1 MCKAALSVTLLVC
14 LAMLMPVAAS
24 AQQAA
29 PTGYTFVAEWNAPRD
44 KWVEITAYGEKS
56 WRPLLE
62 RLVADGTLTDFGI
75 YETVVHEADGI
86 THGLWWS
93 SASIAGIEKAR
104 LEAIKIPPAPGLASA
119 KHRDYFLRNLIW
131 KGKPG
136 NGSGGYLRVSTS
148 VVQPGKGAQWLAL
161 WRKYNQPVYDELAAN
176 GTFAAYGVQL
186 EQVVTDDPG
195 VRMVVAIL
203 PNAEAIDKAQ
213 AASNAVTEKRTQQER
228 DAITAEF
235 LQVTIPSASRTYLAR
250 INFYSMK

>member
-1 MCKAALSVTLLVC
+1 MKKASLAVVLLVC
-14 LAMLMPVAAS
+14 LGLLLPAVS
-24 AQQAA
+24 TAQQAA
-29 PTGYTFVAEWNAPRD
+29 PTGYTFVAEWDAPRD
-44 KWVEITAYGEKS
+44 KWPEITAYGEKN

-75 YETVVHEADGI
+75 YETVVHQNEGE

-104 LEAIKIPPAPGLASA
+104 LEAIKIPPAPGLAAA
-119 KHRDYFLRNLIW
+119 KHHDYFLRSLIW
-131 KGKPG
+131 KGRPG
-136 NGSGGYLRVSTS
+136 NGTGGYLRVATS

-161 WRKYNQPVYDELAAN
+161 WRKYSQPLYDELAAN

-235 LQVTIPSASRTYLAR
+235 LQVTVPSASRTYLAR